1 MDGNCQLCIV
11 GLYRSNADEI
21 RQIKEQRPDHKLPF
35 GTLIGGSQQV
45 HDLMATF
52 HRTRIADS
60 HNDKMPHMSRRVSQK
75 TRLLQKQNTEQAD

>member
-1 MDGNCQLCIV
+1 M
-11 GLYRSNADEI
+11 
-21 RQIKEQRPDHKLPF
+21 
-35 GTLIGGSQQV
+35 